1 MRFVGEKN
9 IATMSSKTPYNN
21 PPAFHGDDI
30 EPSAPSEAAFH
41 IIPVPWETSVSYG
54 GGTASGPA
62 AILHASTQ
70 LEHYLE
76 GSFPGDAGIYT
87 APAVDCVGSAEEVLS
102 RIQEA
107 TRDALSFGKLPILL
121 GGEHA
126 MTLGPVKAC
135 AELGIPFGVVQFDAH
150 ADLRYAY
157 QGNLY
162 SHASVME
169 RVTDLGIPIFQIGV
183 RALCKEEADRRL
195 KRGVR
200 HIDAV
205 ELYWKGYP
213 DPLLPDDFPEHIFV
227 SFDVDGL
234 DPSIM
239 PSTGTPVPGGLD
251 WYQAIDGIERA
262 LKGRKLLGAD
272 FVELAPAL
280 GSHAPDFL
288 VANLIYKFMEIAQR
302 LGCLR

>member
-1 MRFVGEKN
+1 
-9 IATMSSKTPYNN
+9 MSSQNPYAN
-21 PPAFHGDDI
+21 PPAFHSDDI
-30 EPSAPSEAAFH
+30 EPSAPEGAAFH

-54 GGTASGPA
+54 GGTAHGPN

-70 LEHYLE
+70 LERYLD

-87 APAVDCVGSAEEVLS
+87 APSIDCSGSAEEIVD
-102 RIQEA
+102 RIQNV
-107 TRDALSFGKLPILL
+107 TRKSLDLKKLPILL

-126 MTLGPVKAC
+126 MSLGPVKAC
-135 AELGIPFGVVQFDAH
+135 ADLGIPFGVVQFDAH
-150 ADLRYAY
+150 ADLRHAY

-169 RVTDLGIPIFQIGV
+169 RVTDLGIPLYQIGV
-183 RALCKEEADRRL
+183 RALCNEEAECRVQR
-195 KRGVR
+195 KVR
-200 HIDAV
+200 HWDAS

-213 DPLLPDDFPEHIFV
+213 DPLLPDDFPEHLFI

-239 PSTGTPVPGGLD
+239 PSTGTPVPGGLN
-251 WYQAIDGIERA
+251 WYQAIDGLERA
-262 LKGRKLLGAD
+262 LEGRKILGAD
-272 FVELAPAL
+272 FVELAPVP

-288 VANLIYKFMEIAQR
+288 VANLIYKFMEIVQR
-302 LGCLR
+302 LQATRA

>member
-1 MRFVGEKN
+1 
-9 IATMSSKTPYNN
+9 MSPQNHYTN
-21 PPAFHGDDI
+21 PPAFHADDI
-30 EPSAPSEAAFH
+30 EPAAPENAAFH

-54 GGTASGPA
+54 GGTAHGPD

-76 GSFPGDAGIYT
+76 GSFPADAGIHT
-87 APAVDCVGSAEEVLS
+87 APPVNCDGPAEQVLE
-102 RIQEA
+102 RIELA
-107 TRDALSFGKLPILL
+107 TLDTLKLGKLPILL

-126 MTLGPVKAC
+126 MTLGPVRAC
-135 AELGIPFGVVQFDAH
+135 ATLGIPFGIVQFDAH
-150 ADLRYAY
+150 ADLRHAY

-169 RVTDLGIPIFQIGV
+169 RCTDLGIPLFQIGV
-183 RALCKEEADRRL
+183 RALCKEEAERRAE
-195 KRGVR
+195 RGVGYL
-200 HIDAV
+200 DAA

-213 DPLLPDDFPEHIFV
+213 DPLLPADFPEHLFL

-239 PSTGTPVPGGLD
+239 PSTGTPVPGGLN
-251 WYQAIDGIERA
+251 WYQAIDGLEWA
-262 LKGRKLLGAD
+262 LKGRKLIGAD
-272 FVELAPAL
+272 FVELAPVP

-302 LGCLR
+302 LNCLR